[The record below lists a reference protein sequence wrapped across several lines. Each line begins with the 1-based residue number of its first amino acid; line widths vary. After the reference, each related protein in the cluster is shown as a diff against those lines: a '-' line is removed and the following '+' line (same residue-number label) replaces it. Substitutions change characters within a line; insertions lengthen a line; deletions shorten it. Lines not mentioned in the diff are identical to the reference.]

1 MKIVDIAENAE
12 LNLALRRGLG
22 LHGYMVSDH
31 GSIHLY
37 RNFFFHILPYPDTE
51 QIVITNGNLR
61 EFDATVR
68 LIRNAIHRW
77 E

>member
-1 MKIVDIAENAE
+1 MKIVGIAENAE

-22 LHGYMVSDH
+22 LWGYMVSEH
-31 GSIHLY
+31 GLIRLY
-37 RNFFFHILPYPDTE
+37 RNFFFHILSHPDTE
-51 QIVITNGNLR
+51 QIVIANENLR